1 MVTYSG
7 KNTGKSLFFYQEQ
20 VIPGI
25 KGPGLPVYKRA
36 QRKRECFTWT
46 IHHYRTM
53 KKTRQRQGKRDG
65 KMDGPYS
72 GSVNSNGLENQI

>member
-25 KGPGLPVYKRA
+25 KGPGLPVYK
-36 QRKRECFTWT
+36 KL
-46 IHHYRTM
+46 
-53 KKTRQRQGKRDG
+53 KGN
-65 KMDGPYS
+65 
-72 GSVNSNGLENQI
+72 GSVLHGRSTITGQ